1 MRMLLDIVRQSL
13 STLWA
18 HKLRSFLTMFGI
30 AWGVGSLATSCGL
43 GRGLSQ
49 RAGKTASDL
58 GPEHYVY
65 VSRSDSGGGGQH
77 AIGQTYYFTYK
88 DYLAIRNE
96 AQFVGALSPVL
107 NREDIRAVSDY
118 GSTNGQVF
126 GVASDY
132 NQIRNVPIEP
142 GRWFN
147 NQDNAERR
155 RVAVVGWELLKN
167 MFPGRPAV
175 GSTILLNGVNFD
187 IVGVVAKV
195 GRDGNNGT
203 NSRIFIPID
212 TMRDLFPLTRQTP
225 KTRFHLLTIARLSKD
240 LHAEAKEEIHRI
252 IARRHGFNPKLQ
264 DAFEDW
270 DTIENIEAR
279 RQDLRCDGLVPR
291 RGRSRDPGTGCDRNH
306 QHHAG
311 LGDGADERDWIAQG
325 SGRNLPARS

>member
-1 MRMLLDIVRQSL
+1 M
-13 STLWA
+13 
-18 HKLRSFLTMFGI
+18 
-30 AWGVGSLATSCGL
+30 
-43 GRGLSQ
+43 
-49 RAGKTASDL
+49 
-58 GPEHYVY
+58 
-65 VSRSDSGGGGQH
+65 
-77 AIGQTYYFTYK
+77 
-88 DYLAIRNE
+88 
-96 AQFVGALSPVL
+96 

-155 RVAVVGWELLKN
+155 RVAVVGWEMLKN

-175 GSTILLNGVNFD
+175 GSTILLNGINFD

-203 NSRIFIPID
+203 NSRIFIPIE
-212 TMRDLFPLTRQTP
+212 TMRDLFPADQGELRGRASHFINYRP
-225 KTRFHLLTIARLSKD
+225 LRKD
-240 LHAEAKEEIHRI
+240 LHAEAKDEIHRI

-270 DTIENIEAR
+270 DTIENMKRWE
-279 RQDLRCDGLVPR
+279 DLRCDGLVSGR
-291 RGRSRDPGTGCDRNH
+291 RGSGDAGAGSYRDH

-311 LGDGADERDWIAQG
+311 LGHGADARRSACARLWARPIAA
-325 SGRNLPARS
+325 S